1 MQLACSY
8 NDACESFYAL
18 LLLLVQHEETV
29 YDETSL
35 SSQTNHEMMSGDVNI
50 CKTQAINEMERWI
63 LVMDFSKFTRKLILV
78 E

>member
-1 MQLACSY
+1 
-8 NDACESFYAL
+8 
-18 LLLLVQHEETV
+18 
-29 YDETSL
+29 
-35 SSQTNHEMMSGDVNI
+35 MMSGDVNI